1 MVLSTNWRDNKVNSI
16 ILVTQDFTSFL
27 ILDLKPTNQPIFVIF
42 EDETAAASL
51 LNLVSRQAAAAA
63 AFWLVFDALS
73 LSLL

>member
-1 MVLSTNWRDNKVNSI
+1 MVLSTYWRDNKVNSI

-27 ILDLKPTNQPIFVIF
+27 ILILKPTNQPIFVIF

-63 AFWLVFDALS
+63 FWLVFDALS